1 MRSASILSFISAIIF
16 AVAMWETLRGNLS
29 ETKAEVAAGVALLTF
44 GLLIYGLLQMIL
56 SLIENAGDRRQR
68 EREATERRSRQRAQE
83 SGDRC

>member
-68 EREATERRSRQRAQE
+68 EREATERRSRQRAQGE
-83 SGDRC
+83 TDPR

>member
-83 SGDRC
+83 SGDRR